1 MEAAGSRKLKVIVVA
16 AAVAVACASPTEPG
30 GNTADFVVEAGG
42 ERFVLR
48 TSDPATI
55 RLATDNLEGRN
66 QRFPSGPL
74 RQGDGGFNSP
84 WTWHFDPEATRLVE
98 SAIELCDG
106 RPSYVEQH
114 QSDYPTYCP
123 WGARVISQR

>member
-1 MEAAGSRKLKVIVVA
+1 MEAAGSRKLKALVLVAAVA
-16 AAVAVACASPTEPG
+16 AACSSPTEPG